1 MKKVMTLPNVLSL
14 LRMLMVP
21 IIVLFILNISNF
33 LFPYMIFFYFFT
45 IFLDFLDGFI
55 ARKFSLQS
63 ELGKI
68 LDPVADKILVLSI
81 LIALVIKTNFPLW
94 LAIMIFLRDALIL
107 WASIVLFKGKKRIQ
121 PSLVIGKVTFA
132 LLSLLIFVF
141 ILDLHQ
147 AIELILLKRFL
158 IVLSFSFLI
167 WSGIEYSKVYMRE
180 THVRKKNNPCC

>member
-1 MKKVMTLPNVLSL
+1 MKKVMTLPNVLSV

-21 IIVLFILNISNF
+21 IIILFILNINNF

-55 ARKFSLQS
+55 ARRFSLQS

-81 LIALVIKTNFPLW
+81 LIALVIKTDFPLW
-94 LAIMIFLRDALIL
+94 LAITIFLRDALIL
-107 WASIVLFKGKKRIQ
+107 WASIVLFRGKRMIQ

-147 AIELILLKRFL
+147 AIDLILFKRFL

-167 WSGIEYSKVYMRE
+167 WSGIEYGKVYMRE
-180 THVRKKNNPCC
+180 MHVRKKSNPCC

>member
-1 MKKVMTLPNVLSL
+1 MTLPNILSVLRL
-14 LRMLMVP
+14 LLVP
-21 IIVLFILNISNF
+21 VIILFILNISNA
-33 LFPYMIFFYFFT
+33 LFPYMIVFYFFI

-55 ARKFSLQS
+55 ARRFSLQS

-81 LIALVIKTNFPLW
+81 LIALVIKTDFPLW
-94 LAIMIFLRDALIL
+94 LAIIIFLRDAIIL
-107 WASIVLFKGKKRIQ
+107 WASFVLFRGKGMIQ
-121 PSLVIGKVTFA
+121 SSLVIGKVTFA

-147 AIELILLKRFL
+147 AINLIILKRFL

-167 WSGIEYSKVYMRE
+167 WSGIEYSKVYVRE
-180 THVRKKNNPCC
+180 QHDRKKSNFGR